1 MIAQGLHFC
10 EIVRCYTT
18 GFIASNERKMKPR
31 DLPSFTT
38 VTLPE
43 LRRLWTVYPH
53 PDVRRLMLEVERS
66 RRVLREINELYAT
79 IHQSWRENV
88 GGNLVALHLL
98 QKLLWEET
106 TRQE

>member
-1 MIAQGLHFC
+1 MIAQGLHCC
-10 EIVRCYTT
+10 EIGRCYTT
-18 GFIASNERKMKPR
+18 GYITSDKRKMKPP

-38 VTLPE
+38 VTLSE
-43 LRRLWTVYPH
+43 LRRLWTVYPD

-66 RRVLREINELYAT
+66 RRVLREINELYVT

-106 TRQE
+106 TRLE